1 MTRRRYQEPGER
13 GRDGYELTPAGREL
27 VVVLGALQQWGDEHL
42 PHPLSPTM
50 VRRSRSTG
58 RPLHVAFVDD
68 AGHEVG
74 NDDVDMART
83 ATYPTGAA
91 L

>member
-1 MTRRRYQEPGER
+1 
-13 GRDGYELTPAGREL
+13 
-27 VVVLGALQQWGDEHL
+27 
-42 PHPLSPTM
+42 
-50 VRRSRSTG
+50 
-58 RPLHVAFVDD
+58 LHVAFVDD
-68 AGHEVG
+68 AGQEVG